1 MNKKKGVEQNG
12 KSFQKVIRKAKFFT
26 KDLDLG
32 LFDPFKDVKDGVLLY
47 EEDIA
52 IEDKATKEEAGK
64 EAQDVGASVL
74 GCCFFVYLHFSF
86 VVGFWPH
93 FPCNYDSCYFFS
105 MNMFFLR

>member
-1 MNKKKGVEQNG
+1 M
-12 KSFQKVIRKAKFFT
+12 
-26 KDLDLG
+26 
-32 LFDPFKDVKDGVLLY
+32 KDGVLLY

-93 FPCNYDSCYFFS
+93 FPYNYDSCYFFS
-105 MNMFFLR
+105 MNLFFLR